1 MDGLSKLIADYID
14 KKEDIDKNNVFT
26 DIEKICFYRAWLT
39 AKSRSSFNAK
49 YFMRVTHAA
58 KYTHGGS
65 KSSSVYLVAKNFMT
79 SEIYLSSLSLSYPEV
94 DLDGGANFM
103 GIAGLLKLEADGV
116 SLLSAIERGDYS
128 SLQYFAENEQQLAE
142 WVSGFKRI
150 FEPRQPSSHILA
162 KQVYFPVGDGKYHLI
177 SPLFPS
183 SLAHAVHQRI
193 VDARFS
199 DETKAA
205 NQARKEGEWHETPIT
220 YYLNTAVMNVGG
232 TKPQNIS
239 YLNSVRGGCVW
250 LLPCSPPQFKPVEK
264 KPVHLKSIF
273 QKRSPFHFVA
283 KDNAYQLQQYLRSK
297 LGCDSTLEIRE
308 RRQELVNAIIEQLF
322 SVVAG
327 IQREEW
333 QGWTLDKDCELK
345 PAQQLWLDPYRC
357 RIDDDFKFEREGGD
371 WKKAV
376 ADDFALWLNKQLYD
390 QALKLGMAERVK
402 WRTQPLFKKYIREF
416 EWSLAEKL

>member
-14 KKEDIDKNNVFT
+14 KKGDIDKNNVFT
-26 DIEKICFYRAWLT
+26 DIEKICSYRAWLT

-49 YFMRVTHAA
+49 RFMRVTHAA

-65 KSSSVYLVAKNFMT
+65 ESSSVYLVAKNFMT

-150 FEPRQPSSHILA
+150 FEPRQPSSHKLA

-177 SPLFPS
+177 GPLFAT
-183 SLAHAVHQRI
+183 SLMQAIYERVDINEQKKLLLKAV
-193 VDARFS
+193 
-199 DETKAA
+199 DE
-205 NQARKEGEWHETPIT
+205 NSWSPDVLVT
-220 YYLNTAVMNVGG
+220 YPRTAVLHIGG
-232 TKPQNIS
+232 ANNQNAS
-239 YLNSVRGGCVW
+239 YLNIVRKGCVW
-250 LLPCSPPQFKPVEK
+250 LLPCSPPQFKPIEK
-264 KPVHLKSIF
+264 PPVHLKSIF

-283 KDNAYQLQQYLRSK
+283 KDNAHQLQQYLRSK

-308 RRQELVNAIIEQLF
+308 HRQELVNAIIEQLF

-357 RIDDDFKFEREGGD
+357 RIDDDFKLEREGGD